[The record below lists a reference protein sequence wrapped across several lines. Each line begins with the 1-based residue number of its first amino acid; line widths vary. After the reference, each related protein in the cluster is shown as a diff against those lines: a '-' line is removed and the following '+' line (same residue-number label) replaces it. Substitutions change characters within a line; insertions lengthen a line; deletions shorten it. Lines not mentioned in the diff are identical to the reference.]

1 MKASELIE
9 HLQVDLADELAAIT
23 QYMYHHV
30 MVTGAQAPAITD
42 LFRKVSI
49 DEMKH
54 AERLAERI
62 CELGGVPTV
71 KPTEIKVGGDWMQM
85 VREDLEGELR
95 AIETY
100 RKQIKMIGDDN
111 PITRRLLEDLLI
123 DENRHAEQWKT
134 VLGK

>member
-1 MKASELIE
+1 MKPSEIIE

-30 MVTGAQAPAITD
+30 MVTGIEAPAITG
-42 LFRKVSI
+42 LFKKIAI

-71 KPTEIKVGGDWMQM
+71 KPAEIKIGGDWTKM
-85 VREDLEGELR
+85 VTEDLDGELH

-100 RKQIKMIGDDN
+100 RKQMKMIGDDD
-111 PITRRLLEDLLI
+111 PITHRLLEDLLI
-123 DENRHAEQWKT
+123 DENGHAEQWKT